1 MEERLQKILS
11 HAGYGSRRSCED
23 IIRASRVQVNGQ
35 IATIGSKADPGKDK
49 IVVDG
54 KPIKAIEQK
63 VYILV
68 NKPREVITTLA
79 EDDPRPTVRSL
90 IDLPGYIFPVGRL
103 DYDSEG
109 LVLMTND
116 GELANYLTHP
126 RYEHEKEYKVLV
138 ARRPDDEQLAAWRR
152 GVVLEDGF
160 RTGKVDVHFV
170 APYGKGAWLRV
181 VMKEGH
187 KRQIR
192 ETGRTIGLPVAK
204 IIRTRMGNLYLGTL
218 KPGEWRYLTQQEIN
232 SLKQVNK
239 AEKRIKPATSKK
251 A

>member
-23 IIRASRVQVNGQ
+23 IIRESRVQVNGQ
-35 IATIGSKADPGKDK
+35 IATIGSKADPEKDK
-49 IVVDG
+49 ILVDG
-54 KPIKAIEQK
+54 KPIGAIKQNM
-63 VYILV
+63 YILV

-79 EDDPRPTVRSL
+79 DDDPRPNVRSL
-90 IDLPGYIFPVGRL
+90 INIPGYMFPVGRL

-138 ARRPDDEQLAAWRR
+138 AKRPDDEQLAAWRR

-160 RTGKVDVHFV
+160 HTGKVEAQFV
-170 APYGKGAWLRV
+170 APFGKGAWLRV

-204 IIRTRMGNLYLGTL
+204 IIRTRIGKIYLGNL
-218 KPGEWRYLTQQEIN
+218 KPGEWRYLTQPEIN
-232 SLKQVNK
+232 SLKPENK
-239 AEKRIKPATSKK
+239 TEKWKKPVTTKK

>member
-152 GVVLEDGF
+152 GVVLEVGF
-160 RTGKVDVHFV
+160 RTGKVDVQFV